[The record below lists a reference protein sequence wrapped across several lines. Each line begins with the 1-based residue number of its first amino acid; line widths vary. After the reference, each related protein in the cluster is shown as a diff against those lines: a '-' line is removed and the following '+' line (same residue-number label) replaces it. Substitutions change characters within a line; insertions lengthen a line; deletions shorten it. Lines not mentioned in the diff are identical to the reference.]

1 MAGRIKRIA
10 RGIDDVTRS
19 VWDDSSTGVKLVILV
34 VLIVTATAIPLVPL
48 AILARYIANR

>member
-1 MAGRIKRIA
+1 MAGRLKRIA
-10 RGIDDVTRS
+10 RGIDDVTRT
-19 VWDDSSTGVKLVILV
+19 VWDDSGTAVKLVILV